1 MTPEQ
6 MKELADRL
14 DHFALGSG
22 DIGKAA
28 DLIRQMAE
36 RDALKARRLGSIKIT
51 ETLGAEFTFTR
62 PLTVKPGAVFDLY
75 AARKGDE

>member
-28 DLIRQMAE
+28 DLIRQMA
-36 RDALKARRLGSIKIT
+36 APPAPQPARVLMTDDEMRSVVNVCDTYMEAG
-51 ETLGAEFTFTR
+51 R
-62 PLTVKPGAVFDLY
+62 AVEQWHEI
-75 AARKGDE
+75 RSEE